1 MKILIS
7 KDEYGIQEIIGA
19 FNKMSNEELNKILAN
34 KGLNLNLEYGVN
46 KKEGSEYYMWFEVEV
61 Y

>member
-19 FNKMSNEELNKILAN
+19 FNKMTNEELNAILVN
-34 KGLNLNLEYGVN
+34 KGIDANLEFGVN
-46 KKEGSEYYMWFEVEV
+46 KKEKSNYYMWFEVEV